1 MSSQHR
7 NTGNGRKPFPILR
20 PPSTTVSNLANP
32 TTPPDRATPH
42 RNVQEEFLISTT
54 YSTIAARAL
63 SFQGQVLSG
72 VTPLQLAQNGFHY
85 QPYPS
90 SGGLACCFACQSA
103 KRLDDFRREPFQ
115 DTQQLHVGNCIWEV
129 VYGDL
134 KQHLESAD
142 ILPLSTNAPPPPR
155 QSTPKHHH
163 ASTER
168 EPLKKTITDASTQTR
183 AQSTPTTPTTRVECP
198 NSNVHSRA
206 QPSSAT
212 IDSELQTPPPIYS
225 PQPPQPMPS
234 IISSPLT
241 QQTTYSSVLQQSIP
255 VTSQSAS
262 PTQEP
267 ILPAAPILTIEDL
280 HRRFHNKPPPFK
292 LENKISQR
300 STRQIRNNSA
310 SATQSLSRF
319 LVSAL
324 PAFSRF
330 LAEVQPKADSCCP
343 SHSHIYHS
351 RAMKA
356 A

>member
-42 RNVQEEFLISTT
+42 RNVQEELLISTT

-63 SFQGQVLSG
+63 SFQGQILSG

-168 EPLKKTITDASTQTR
+168 EPLKKTTTDASTQKT

-212 IDSELQTPPPIYS
+212 IDSRATNTPTNLLS
-225 PQPPQPMPS
+225 PA
-234 IISSPLT
+234 SST
-241 QQTTYSSVLQQSIP
+241 HAQSIP

-356 A
+356 V